1 MIVTVTMNPAIDKT
15 VDIDRFE
22 RGDLNR
28 IERVELDAGGKG
40 INVSK
45 TIRELGGESIA
56 MGFVG
61 GTSGTI
67 IKHVLADQNIQ
78 TDFVEVKGET
88 RTNLKIVEENGE
100 VTELN
105 EPGPEVSKEQLEDL
119 LDRLNGYANPYT
131 LFVLAGSIP
140 AGIPTDIYRRITEEV
155 HRKGAKVLLDA
166 DGPLFAESLKAAP
179 DMLKPNRSELERYY
193 QMDYRASEQE
203 LVSMGEKLLDHGT
216 DMVAISLGQMGALFL
231 TGDKRY
237 RCPGLRV
244 KAHST
249 VGAGDALVGAM
260 AYAWNE
266 KLPLETCI
274 RLCMGASAGAVTSI
288 GTKPPH
294 RSLVDE
300 LMQQVELL
308 EIQKYIDK

>member
-15 VDIDRFE
+15 VDIGKFE

-28 IERVELDAGGKG
+28 IKRVEIDAGGKG

-56 MGFVG
+56 TGFVG

-67 IKHVLADQNIQ
+67 IRQVLADLGLR
-78 TDFVEVKGET
+78 TDFVDVKGET
-88 RTNLKIVEENGE
+88 RTNLKVVEETGE

-105 EPGPEVSKEQLEDL
+105 EPGPEVSKEQLKDL
-119 LDRLNGYANPYT
+119 LNRLDGYANPDT

-140 AGIPTDIYRRITEEV
+140 AGIPTDIYRKITEQV
-155 HRKGAKVLLDA
+155 HQKGAKVLLDA
-166 DGPLFAESLKAAP
+166 DGTLFSESLKGKP
-179 DMLKPNRSELERYY
+179 DMLKPNRSELERHY

-203 LVSMGEKLLDHGT
+203 LVAMGEKLFDHGVS
-216 DMVAISLGQMGALFL
+216 MAAISLGQMGAIFL
-231 TGDKRY
+231 TKEKRY

-249 VGAGDALVGAM
+249 VGAGDALVAAM
-260 AYAWNE
+260 AYSWDE

-300 LMQQVELL
+300 LVTQVELL
-308 EIQKYIDK
+308 EL

>member
-15 VDIDRFE
+15 VDIGRFE

-28 IERVELDAGGKG
+28 IKRVEMDAGGKG

-56 MGFVG
+56 TGFVG

-67 IKHVLADQNIQ
+67 IKQVLTDLGLR

-88 RTNLKIVEENGE
+88 RTNLKVVEETGE

-105 EPGPEVSKEQLEDL
+105 EPGPEVSKKQLEDL
-119 LDRLNGYANPYT
+119 LNRLAGYANPDT

-155 HRKGAKVLLDA
+155 HQKGAKVLLDA
-166 DGPLFAESLKAAP
+166 DGTLFSESLKGKP
-179 DMLKPNRSELERYY
+179 DMLKPNRSELERHY

-203 LVSMGEKLLDHGT
+203 LISMGEKLLNHGAS
-216 DMVAISLGQMGALFL
+216 MAAISLGQMGAIFL
-231 TGDKRY
+231 TKEKRY

-249 VGAGDALVGAM
+249 VGAGDALVAAM
-260 AYAWNE
+260 AYSWDE

-300 LMQQVELL
+300 LVKQVELL
-308 EIQKYIDK
+308 EL

>member
-15 VDIDRFE
+15 VDIGKFE

-28 IERVELDAGGKG
+28 IKRMEIDAGGKG

-56 MGFVG
+56 TGFVG

-67 IKHVLADQNIQ
+67 IKQVLTDLGLR
-78 TDFVEVKGET
+78 TDFVDVKGET
-88 RTNLKIVEENGE
+88 RTNLKVVEESGE

-105 EPGPEVSKEQLEDL
+105 EPGPEVSKEQLNDL
-119 LDRLNGYANPYT
+119 LNRLEGYANPDT

-140 AGIPTDIYRRITEEV
+140 AGIPADIYKKITEQV
-155 HRKGAKVLLDA
+155 HQKGAKVLLDA
-166 DGPLFAESLKAAP
+166 DGVLFSESLKGKP

-203 LVSMGEKLLDHGT
+203 LVSMGEKLLDHGVS
-216 DMVAISLGQMGALFL
+216 MAAISLGQMGAIFL
-231 TGDKRY
+231 TKEKRY

-249 VGAGDALVGAM
+249 VGAGDALVAAM
-260 AYAWNE
+260 AYSWDE

-288 GTKPPH
+288 GTKPPK

-300 LMQQVELL
+300 LMEQVELL
-308 EIQKYIDK
+308 EI

>member
-15 VDIDRFE
+15 VDIGKFE

-28 IERVELDAGGKG
+28 IKRVEIDAGGKG

-56 MGFVG
+56 TGFVG

-67 IKHVLADQNIQ
+67 IKQVLTDLGLR

-88 RTNLKIVEENGE
+88 RTNLKVVEETGE

-105 EPGPEVSKEQLEDL
+105 EPGPEVSKEQLNDL
-119 LDRLNGYANPYT
+119 LNRLEGYANQDT

-140 AGIPTDIYRRITEEV
+140 AGIPTDIYRKITEQV
-155 HRKGAKVLLDA
+155 HQKGAKVLLDA
-166 DGPLFAESLKAAP
+166 DGVLFSESLKGKP

-203 LVSMGEKLLDHGT
+203 LVSMGEKLLDQGVS
-216 DMVAISLGQMGALFL
+216 MAAISLGQMGAIFL
-231 TGDKRY
+231 TKGKRY

-249 VGAGDALVGAM
+249 VGAGDALVAAM
-260 AYAWNE
+260 AYSWDQ

-288 GTKPPH
+288 GTKPPK

-300 LMQQVELL
+300 LVERVELL
-308 EIQKYIDK
+308 EI

>member
-15 VDIDRFE
+15 VDIGRFE

-28 IERVELDAGGKG
+28 IKRVELDAGGKG

-45 TIRELGGESIA
+45 TIKELGGESIA
-56 MGFVG
+56 TGFVG

-67 IKHVLADQNIQ
+67 IKEVLADLGLR
-78 TDFVEVKGET
+78 TDFVDVKGET
-88 RTNLKIVEENGE
+88 RTNLKVVEETGE

-119 LDRLNGYANPYT
+119 LNKLEGYANPET

-140 AGIPTDIYRRITEEV
+140 AGIPTDIYRRITEQV
-155 HRKGAKVLLDA
+155 HKKGAKVLMDA
-166 DGPLFAESLKAAP
+166 DGPLFTQALEGKP

-203 LVSMGEKLLDHGT
+203 LVSMGEKLLDQGAF
-216 DMVAISLGQMGALFL
+216 MAVISLGQMGAMFL
-231 TGDKRY
+231 TKEKRY

-249 VGAGDALVGAM
+249 VGAGDALVAAM
-260 AYAWNE
+260 AYSWDE

-300 LMQQVELL
+300 LVRQVELI
-308 EIQKYIDK
+308 EI

>member
-15 VDIDRFE
+15 VDIGKFE

-28 IERVELDAGGKG
+28 IKRVEIDAGGKG

-56 MGFVG
+56 TGFVG

-67 IKHVLADQNIQ
+67 IRQVLADLGLR
-78 TDFVEVKGET
+78 TDFVDVKGET
-88 RTNLKIVEENGE
+88 RTNLKVVEETGE

-105 EPGPEVSKEQLEDL
+105 EPGPEVSKEQLKDL
-119 LDRLNGYANPYT
+119 LNRLDGYANPDT

-140 AGIPTDIYRRITEEV
+140 AGIPTDIYRKITEQV
-155 HRKGAKVLLDA
+155 HQKGAKVLLDA
-166 DGPLFAESLKAAP
+166 DGTLFSESLKGKP
-179 DMLKPNRSELERYY
+179 DMLKPNRSELERHY

-203 LVSMGEKLLDHGT
+203 LVAMGEKLLDHGVS
-216 DMVAISLGQMGALFL
+216 MAAISLGQMGAIFL
-231 TGDKRY
+231 TKEKRY

-249 VGAGDALVGAM
+249 VGAGDALVAAM
-260 AYAWNE
+260 AYSWDE

-300 LMQQVELL
+300 LVTQVELL
-308 EIQKYIDK
+308 EL

>member
-15 VDIDRFE
+15 VDIGKFE

-28 IERVELDAGGKG
+28 IKRVEIDAGGKG

-56 MGFVG
+56 TGFVG

-67 IKHVLADQNIQ
+67 IRQVLADLGLR
-78 TDFVEVKGET
+78 TDFVDVAGET
-88 RTNLKIVEENGE
+88 RTNLKVVEETGE

-119 LDRLNGYANPYT
+119 LNRLEGYANPDT

-140 AGIPTDIYRRITEEV
+140 AGIPTDIYKKITEQV
-155 HRKGAKVLLDA
+155 HQKGAKVLLDA
-166 DGPLFAESLKAAP
+166 DGVLFSESLKGKP

-203 LVSMGEKLLDHGT
+203 LVSMGEKLLDQGVS
-216 DMVAISLGQMGALFL
+216 MAAISLGQMGAIFL
-231 TGDKRY
+231 TKEKRY

-249 VGAGDALVGAM
+249 VGAGDALVAAM
-260 AYAWNE
+260 AYSWNE
-266 KLPLETCI
+266 RLPLETCI

-288 GTKPPH
+288 GTKPPK

-300 LMQQVELL
+300 LVGQVELL
-308 EIQKYIDK
+308 EI

>member
-15 VDIDRFE
+15 VDIGKFE

-28 IERVELDAGGKG
+28 IKRVEIDAGGKG

-56 MGFVG
+56 TGFVG

-67 IKHVLADQNIQ
+67 IKQVLTDLGLR

-88 RTNLKIVEENGE
+88 RTNLKVVEETGE

-105 EPGPEVSKEQLEDL
+105 EPGPEVTKEQLNDL
-119 LDRLNGYANPYT
+119 LTRLEGYANPDT

-140 AGIPTDIYRRITEEV
+140 AGIPTDIYRKITEQV
-155 HRKGAKVLLDA
+155 HQKGAKVLLDA
-166 DGPLFAESLKAAP
+166 DGVLFSESLKGKP

-203 LVSMGEKLLDHGT
+203 LVSMGEKLLNQGVS
-216 DMVAISLGQMGALFL
+216 MAAISLGQMGAIFL
-231 TGDKRY
+231 TKEKRY

-249 VGAGDALVGAM
+249 VGAGDALVAAM
-260 AYAWNE
+260 AYSWDE

-288 GTKPPH
+288 GTKPPK

-300 LMQQVELL
+300 LVEQVELL
-308 EIQKYIDK
+308 EI

>member
-15 VDIDRFE
+15 VDIGKFE

-28 IERVELDAGGKG
+28 IKRVEIDAGGKG

-56 MGFVG
+56 TGFVG

-67 IKHVLADQNIQ
+67 IRQVLADLGLR
-78 TDFVEVKGET
+78 TDFVDVKGET
-88 RTNLKIVEENGE
+88 RTNLKVVEETGE

-119 LDRLNGYANPYT
+119 LNRLDGYANPDT

-140 AGIPTDIYRRITEEV
+140 AGIPTDIYRKITEQV
-155 HRKGAKVLLDA
+155 HQKGAKVLLDA
-166 DGPLFAESLKAAP
+166 DGALFSESLKGKP

-203 LVSMGEKLLDHGT
+203 LVSMGEKLLDHGVS
-216 DMVAISLGQMGALFL
+216 MAAISLGQMGAIFL
-231 TGDKRY
+231 TKEKRY

-249 VGAGDALVGAM
+249 VGAGDALVAAM
-260 AYAWNE
+260 AYSWDE

-300 LMQQVELL
+300 LVRQVELQEL
-308 EIQKYIDK
+308 

>member
-1 MIVTVTMNPAIDKT
+1 
-15 VDIDRFE
+15 
-22 RGDLNR
+22 
-28 IERVELDAGGKG
+28 
-40 INVSK
+40 
-45 TIRELGGESIA
+45 
-56 MGFVG
+56 
-61 GTSGTI
+61 
-67 IKHVLADQNIQ
+67 

-88 RTNLKIVEENGE
+88 RTNLKVVEETGE

-105 EPGPEVSKEQLEDL
+105 EPGPEVSKEQLNDL
-119 LDRLNGYANPYT
+119 LNRLEGYANPDT

-140 AGIPTDIYRRITEEV
+140 AGIPTDIYRKITEQV
-155 HRKGAKVLLDA
+155 HQKGAMVLLDA
-166 DGPLFAESLKAAP
+166 DGVLFSESLKGKP

-203 LVSMGEKLLDHGT
+203 LVTMGGKLLDQGVS
-216 DMVAISLGQMGALFL
+216 MAAISLGQMGAIFL
-231 TGDKRY
+231 TKEKRY

-249 VGAGDALVGAM
+249 VGAGDALVAAM
-260 AYAWNE
+260 AYSWAE

-288 GTKPPH
+288 GTKPPK

-300 LMQQVELL
+300 LVEQVELL
-308 EIQKYIDK
+308 EI

>member
-15 VDIDRFE
+15 VDIGRFE

-28 IERVELDAGGKG
+28 IKRVELDAGGKG

-45 TIRELGGESIA
+45 TIKELGGESIA
-56 MGFVG
+56 TGFVG

-67 IKHVLADQNIQ
+67 IKEVLADLGLR

-88 RTNLKIVEENGE
+88 RTNLKVVEETGE

-105 EPGPEVSKEQLEDL
+105 EPGPEVSKEQLDDL
-119 LDRLNGYANPYT
+119 LNKLEGYANPET

-140 AGIPTDIYRRITEEV
+140 AGIPTDIYRRITEQV
-155 HRKGAKVLLDA
+155 HKKGAKVLMDA
-166 DGPLFAESLKAAP
+166 DGPLFSEALKGKP
-179 DMLKPNRSELERYY
+179 DMLKPNRLELERHY

-203 LVSMGEKLLDHGT
+203 LVLMGEKLLDHGAF
-216 DMVAISLGQMGALFL
+216 MAAISLGQMGAIFL
-231 TGDKRY
+231 TKEKRY

-249 VGAGDALVGAM
+249 VGAGDALVAAM
-260 AYAWNE
+260 AYSWAE
-266 KLPLETCI
+266 KLPFETCV

-300 LMQQVELL
+300 LVKQVELM
-308 EIQKYIDK
+308 EI

>member
-15 VDIDRFE
+15 VDIGKFE

-28 IERVELDAGGKG
+28 IKRVEIDAGGKG

-56 MGFVG
+56 TGFVG

-67 IKHVLADQNIQ
+67 IKQVLTDLGLR

-88 RTNLKIVEENGE
+88 RTNLKVVEETGE

-105 EPGPEVSKEQLEDL
+105 EPGPEVSKDQLNDL
-119 LDRLNGYANPYT
+119 LNRLEGYANPDT

-140 AGIPTDIYRRITEEV
+140 AGIPTDIYRKITEQV
-155 HRKGAKVLLDA
+155 HQKGAKVLLDA
-166 DGPLFAESLKAAP
+166 DGVLFSESLKGKP

-203 LVSMGEKLLDHGT
+203 LVSMGEKLLEQGVS
-216 DMVAISLGQMGALFL
+216 MAAISLGQMGAIFL
-231 TGDKRY
+231 TKGKRY

-249 VGAGDALVGAM
+249 VGAGDALVAAM
-260 AYAWNE
+260 AYSWDQ

-288 GTKPPH
+288 GTKPPK

-300 LMQQVELL
+300 LVERVELL
-308 EIQKYIDK
+308 EI

>member
-15 VDIDRFE
+15 VDIGKFE

-28 IERVELDAGGKG
+28 IKRVEIDAGGKG

-56 MGFVG
+56 TGFVG

-67 IKHVLADQNIQ
+67 IKQVLTDLGLR

-88 RTNLKIVEENGE
+88 RTNLKVVEETGE

-105 EPGPEVSKEQLEDL
+105 EPGPEVSKEQLNDL
-119 LDRLNGYANPYT
+119 LNRLEGYANPDT

-140 AGIPTDIYRRITEEV
+140 AGIPTDIYRNITEQV
-155 HRKGAKVLLDA
+155 HQKGAKVLLDA
-166 DGPLFAESLKAAP
+166 DGVLFSESLKGKP

-203 LVSMGEKLLDHGT
+203 LVSMGEKLLDQGVS
-216 DMVAISLGQMGALFL
+216 MAAISLGQMGAIFL
-231 TGDKRY
+231 TKGKRY

-249 VGAGDALVGAM
+249 VGAGDALVAAM
-260 AYAWNE
+260 AYSWDQ

-288 GTKPPH
+288 GTKPPK

-300 LMQQVELL
+300 LVERVELL
-308 EIQKYIDK
+308 EI

>member
-15 VDIDRFE
+15 VDIGKFE

-28 IERVELDAGGKG
+28 IKRVEIDAGGKG

-56 MGFVG
+56 TGFVG

-67 IKHVLADQNIQ
+67 IKQVLTDLGLK

-88 RTNLKIVEENGE
+88 RTNLKVVEESGE

-105 EPGPEVSKEQLEDL
+105 EPGPEVSKEQLNDL
-119 LDRLNGYANPYT
+119 LNRLEGYANPDT

-140 AGIPTDIYRRITEEV
+140 AGIPTDIYRKITEQV
-155 HRKGAKVLLDA
+155 HQKGAKVLLDA
-166 DGPLFAESLKAAP
+166 DGVLFSESLKGKP

-203 LVSMGEKLLDHGT
+203 LVSMGEKLLDQGVS
-216 DMVAISLGQMGALFL
+216 MAAISLGQMGAIFL
-231 TGDKRY
+231 TKGKRY

-249 VGAGDALVGAM
+249 VGAGDALVAAM
-260 AYAWNE
+260 AYSWDE

-288 GTKPPH
+288 GTKPPK

-300 LMQQVELL
+300 LVGLVELL
-308 EIQKYIDK
+308 EI

>member
-15 VDIDRFE
+15 VDIGKFE

-28 IERVELDAGGKG
+28 IKRVEIDAGGKG

-56 MGFVG
+56 TGFVG

-67 IKHVLADQNIQ
+67 IKQVLTDLGLR

-88 RTNLKIVEENGE
+88 RTNLKVVEETGE

-105 EPGPEVSKEQLEDL
+105 EPGPEVSKDQLNDL
-119 LDRLNGYANPYT
+119 LNRLEGYANPDT

-140 AGIPTDIYRRITEEV
+140 AGIPTDIYRKITEQV
-155 HRKGAKVLLDA
+155 HQKGAMVLLDA
-166 DGPLFAESLKAAP
+166 DGVLFSESLKGKP

-203 LVSMGEKLLDHGT
+203 LVSMGEKLLDQGVS
-216 DMVAISLGQMGALFL
+216 MAAISLGQMGAIFL
-231 TGDKRY
+231 TKEKRY

-249 VGAGDALVGAM
+249 VGAGDALVAAL
-260 AYAWNE
+260 AYSWDE

-288 GTKPPH
+288 GTKPPK

-300 LMQQVELL
+300 LVERVELL
-308 EIQKYIDK
+308 EI

>member
-15 VDIDRFE
+15 VDIGKFE

-28 IERVELDAGGKG
+28 IKRVEIDAGGKG

-56 MGFVG
+56 TGFVG
-61 GTSGTI
+61 GNSGTI
-67 IKHVLADQNIQ
+67 IKQVLTDLGLR
-78 TDFVEVKGET
+78 TDFVDVKGET
-88 RTNLKIVEENGE
+88 RTNLKVVEETGE

-105 EPGPEVSKEQLEDL
+105 EPGPEVSKEQLNDL
-119 LDRLNGYANPYT
+119 LNRLEGYANPDT

-140 AGIPTDIYRRITEEV
+140 AGIPADIYKKITEQV
-155 HRKGAKVLLDA
+155 HQKGAKVLLDA
-166 DGPLFAESLKAAP
+166 DGVLFSESLKGKP

-203 LVSMGEKLLDHGT
+203 LVSMGEKLLDQGVS
-216 DMVAISLGQMGALFL
+216 MAAISLGQMGAIFL
-231 TGDKRY
+231 TKGKRY

-249 VGAGDALVGAM
+249 VGAGDALVAAM
-260 AYAWNE
+260 AYSWDE

-288 GTKPPH
+288 GTKPPK

-300 LMQQVELL
+300 LAERVELL
-308 EIQKYIDK
+308 EI

>member
-15 VDIDRFE
+15 VDIGKFE

-28 IERVELDAGGKG
+28 IKRVEIDAGGKG

-56 MGFVG
+56 TGFVG

-67 IKHVLADQNIQ
+67 IRQVLADLGLR
-78 TDFVEVKGET
+78 TDFVDVKGET
-88 RTNLKIVEENGE
+88 RTNLKVVEETGE

-119 LDRLNGYANPYT
+119 LNRLDGYANPDT

-140 AGIPTDIYRRITEEV
+140 AGIPTDIYRKITEQV
-155 HRKGAKVLLDA
+155 HQKGAKVLLDA
-166 DGPLFAESLKAAP
+166 DGTLFSESLKGKP

-203 LVSMGEKLLDHGT
+203 LVSMGEKLLDHGVS
-216 DMVAISLGQMGALFL
+216 MAAISLGQMGAIFF
-231 TGDKRY
+231 TKEKRY

-249 VGAGDALVGAM
+249 VGAGDALVAAM
-260 AYAWNE
+260 AYSWDE

-300 LMQQVELL
+300 LVRQVELQEL
-308 EIQKYIDK
+308 

>member
-15 VDIDRFE
+15 VDIERFE

-28 IERVELDAGGKG
+28 IKRVELDAGGKG

-45 TIRELGGESIA
+45 TIKELGGESIA
-56 MGFVG
+56 TGFVG

-67 IKHVLADQNIQ
+67 IKQVLADLSIQ

-88 RTNLKIVEENGE
+88 RTNLKVVEETGE

-105 EPGPEVSKEQLEDL
+105 EPGPEVSEEQLNDL
-119 LDRLNGYANPYT
+119 LKRLEGYAKPDT

-140 AGIPTDIYRRITEEV
+140 AGIPTDIYRRITELA

-166 DGPLFAESLKAAP
+166 DGPLFSESLKAAP
-179 DMLKPNRSELERYY
+179 DMLKPNRSELERHY

-203 LVSMGEKLLDHGT
+203 LVSMGEKLLEHGAAMT
-216 DMVAISLGQMGALFL
+216 VISLGQMGAMFL
-231 TGDKRY
+231 TKEKRY

-249 VGAGDALVGAM
+249 VGAGDALVAAM
-260 AYAWNE
+260 AYSWDE
-266 KLPLETCI
+266 KLPFETCI

-300 LMQQVELL
+300 LVKQVQLL
-308 EIQKYIDK
+308 EI

>member
-15 VDIDRFE
+15 VDIGKFE

-28 IERVELDAGGKG
+28 IKRVEIDTGGKG

-56 MGFVG
+56 TGFVG

-67 IKHVLADQNIQ
+67 IKQVLTDLGLR

-88 RTNLKIVEENGE
+88 RTNLKVVEETGE

-105 EPGPEVSKEQLEDL
+105 EPGPEVSKDQLNDL
-119 LDRLNGYANPYT
+119 LNRLEGYANPDT

-140 AGIPTDIYRRITEEV
+140 AGIPTDIYRKITEQV
-155 HRKGAKVLLDA
+155 HQKGAKVLLDA
-166 DGPLFAESLKAAP
+166 DGVLFSESLKGKP

-203 LVSMGEKLLDHGT
+203 LVSMGEKLLDQGVS
-216 DMVAISLGQMGALFL
+216 MAAISLGQMGAIFL
-231 TGDKRY
+231 TKGKRY

-249 VGAGDALVGAM
+249 VGAGDALVAAM
-260 AYAWNE
+260 AYSWDE

-288 GTKPPH
+288 GTKPPK

-300 LMQQVELL
+300 LVERVELL
-308 EIQKYIDK
+308 EI

>member
-15 VDIDRFE
+15 VDIGKFE

-28 IERVELDAGGKG
+28 IKRVEIDAGGKG

-56 MGFVG
+56 TGFVG

-67 IKHVLADQNIQ
+67 IKQVLTDLGLK

-88 RTNLKIVEENGE
+88 RTNLKVVEETGE

-105 EPGPEVSKEQLEDL
+105 EPGPEVSKEQLNDL
-119 LDRLNGYANPYT
+119 LNRLEGYANPDT

-140 AGIPTDIYRRITEEV
+140 AGIPTDIYRKITEQV
-155 HRKGAKVLLDA
+155 HQKGAKVLLDA
-166 DGPLFAESLKAAP
+166 DGVLFSESLKGKP

-203 LVSMGEKLLDHGT
+203 LVSMGEKLLDQGVS
-216 DMVAISLGQMGALFL
+216 MAAISLGQMGAIFL
-231 TGDKRY
+231 TKGKRY

-249 VGAGDALVGAM
+249 VGAGDALVAAM
-260 AYAWNE
+260 AYSWDE

-288 GTKPPH
+288 GTKPPK

-300 LMQQVELL
+300 LVERVELL
-308 EIQKYIDK
+308 EI

>member
-15 VDIDRFE
+15 VDIGKFE

-28 IERVELDAGGKG
+28 IKRVEIDAGGKG

-56 MGFVG
+56 TGFVG

-67 IKHVLADQNIQ
+67 IRQVL
-78 TDFVEVKGET
+78 TDLGLKTEFVDVKGET
-88 RTNLKIVEENGE
+88 RTNLKVVEETGE

-105 EPGPEVSKEQLEDL
+105 EPGPEVSKEQLDDL
-119 LDRLNGYANPYT
+119 LSRLDGYANPDT

-140 AGIPTDIYRRITEEV
+140 AGIPTDIYRRITEMV
-155 HRKGAKVLLDA
+155 HQKGAKVLLDA
-166 DGPLFAESLKAAP
+166 DGALFSESLKGKP
-179 DMLKPNRSELERYY
+179 DMLKPNRSELERHY

-203 LVSMGEKLLDHGT
+203 LVSMGEELLNHGAS
-216 DMVAISLGQMGALFL
+216 MAAISLGQMGAIFL
-231 TGDKRY
+231 TNEKRY
-237 RCPGLRV
+237 RCPGLKV

-249 VGAGDALVGAM
+249 VGAGDALVAAM
-260 AYAWNE
+260 AYSWDK

-288 GTKPPH
+288 GTKPPQ

-300 LMQQVELL
+300 LVKQVQLL
-308 EIQKYIDK
+308 EI

>member
-15 VDIDRFE
+15 VDIGKFE

-28 IERVELDAGGKG
+28 IKRVEIDAGGKG

-56 MGFVG
+56 TGFVG

-67 IKHVLADQNIQ
+67 IKQVLTDLGLR

-88 RTNLKIVEENGE
+88 RTNLKVVEETGE

-105 EPGPEVSKEQLEDL
+105 EPGPEVSKDQLNDL
-119 LDRLNGYANPYT
+119 LNRLEGYANPDT

-140 AGIPTDIYRRITEEV
+140 AGIPTDIYRKITEQV
-155 HRKGAKVLLDA
+155 HQKGAKVLLDA
-166 DGPLFAESLKAAP
+166 DGVLFSESLKGKP

-203 LVSMGEKLLDHGT
+203 LVSMGEKLLDQGVS
-216 DMVAISLGQMGALFL
+216 MAAISLGQMGAIFL
-231 TGDKRY
+231 TKGKRY

-249 VGAGDALVGAM
+249 VGAGDALVAAM
-260 AYAWNE
+260 AYSWDQ

-288 GTKPPH
+288 GTKPPK

-300 LMQQVELL
+300 LVERVELL
-308 EIQKYIDK
+308 EI

>member
-15 VDIDRFE
+15 VDIGKFE

-28 IERVELDAGGKG
+28 IKRVEIDAGGKG

-56 MGFVG
+56 TGFVG

-67 IKHVLADQNIQ
+67 IRQVLADLGLR
-78 TDFVEVKGET
+78 TDFVDVKGET
-88 RTNLKIVEENGE
+88 RTNLKVVEETGE

-105 EPGPEVSKEQLEDL
+105 EPGPEVSKEQLKDL
-119 LDRLNGYANPYT
+119 LNRLDGYANPDT

-140 AGIPTDIYRRITEEV
+140 AGIPTDIYRKITEQV
-155 HRKGAKVLLDA
+155 HQKGAKVLLDA
-166 DGPLFAESLKAAP
+166 DGTLFSESLKGKP
-179 DMLKPNRSELERYY
+179 DMLKPNRSELERHY

-203 LVSMGEKLLDHGT
+203 LVSMGEKLLDHGVS
-216 DMVAISLGQMGALFL
+216 MAAISLGQMGAIFL
-231 TGDKRY
+231 TKEKRY

-249 VGAGDALVGAM
+249 VGAGDALVAAM
-260 AYAWNE
+260 AYSWDE

-300 LMQQVELL
+300 LVTQVELL
-308 EIQKYIDK
+308 EL

>member
-15 VDIDRFE
+15 VDIGKFE

-28 IERVELDAGGKG
+28 IKRVEIDAGGKG

-56 MGFVG
+56 TGFVG

-67 IKHVLADQNIQ
+67 IRQVL
-78 TDFVEVKGET
+78 TDLGLKTEFVDVKGET
-88 RTNLKIVEENGE
+88 RTNLKVVEETGE

-105 EPGPEVSKEQLEDL
+105 EPGPEVSKEQLDDL
-119 LDRLNGYANPYT
+119 LSRLDGYANPDT

-140 AGIPTDIYRRITEEV
+140 AGIPTDIYRRITEMV
-155 HRKGAKVLLDA
+155 HQKGAKVLLDA
-166 DGPLFAESLKAAP
+166 DGALFSESLKGKP
-179 DMLKPNRSELERYY
+179 DMLKPNRSELERHY

-203 LVSMGEKLLDHGT
+203 LVSMGEELLNHGAS
-216 DMVAISLGQMGALFL
+216 MAAISLGQMGAIFL
-231 TGDKRY
+231 TNEKRY
-237 RCPGLRV
+237 RCPGLKV

-249 VGAGDALVGAM
+249 VGAGDALVAAM
-260 AYAWNE
+260 AYSWDK

-274 RLCMGASAGAVTSI
+274 CLCMGASAGAVTSI
-288 GTKPPH
+288 GTKPPQ

-300 LMQQVELL
+300 LVTQVQLL
-308 EIQKYIDK
+308 EI

>member
-15 VDIDRFE
+15 VDIGKFE

-28 IERVELDAGGKG
+28 IKRVEIDAGGKG

-56 MGFVG
+56 TGFVG

-67 IKHVLADQNIQ
+67 IKQVLTDLGLR

-88 RTNLKIVEENGE
+88 RTNLKVVEETGE

-105 EPGPEVSKEQLEDL
+105 EPGPEVSEEQLNDL
-119 LDRLNGYANPYT
+119 LNRLEGYANPDT

-140 AGIPTDIYRRITEEV
+140 AGMPTDIYRKITEQV
-155 HRKGAKVLLDA
+155 HQKGAMVLLDA
-166 DGPLFAESLKAAP
+166 DGVLFSESLKGKP

-203 LVSMGEKLLDHGT
+203 LVTMGGKLLEQGVS
-216 DMVAISLGQMGALFL
+216 MAAISLGQMGAIFL
-231 TGDKRY
+231 TKGKRY

-249 VGAGDALVGAM
+249 VGAGDALVAAM
-260 AYAWNE
+260 AYSWDE

-288 GTKPPH
+288 GTKPPK

-300 LMQQVELL
+300 LVEQVELL
-308 EIQKYIDK
+308 EI

>member
-15 VDIDRFE
+15 VDIGRFE

-28 IERVELDAGGKG
+28 IKRVEMDAGGKG

-56 MGFVG
+56 TGFVG
-61 GTSGTI
+61 GTSGNI
-67 IKHVLADQNIQ
+67 IRQVLADLGLR
-78 TDFVEVKGET
+78 TDFVDVKGET
-88 RTNLKIVEENGE
+88 RTNLKVVEETGE

-119 LDRLNGYANPYT
+119 LNRLEGYASPDT

-140 AGIPTDIYRRITEEV
+140 AGIPTDIYRRITEQA
-155 HRKGAKVLLDA
+155 HQKGAKVLLDA
-166 DGPLFAESLKAAP
+166 DGALFSESLKAQP
-179 DMLKPNRSELERYY
+179 DMLKPNRSELERHY
-193 QMDYRASEQE
+193 QLEYRASEQE
-203 LVSMGEKLLDHGT
+203 LISMGEKLLNHGT
-216 DMVAISLGQMGALFL
+216 SMAAISLGQMGAIFL
-231 TGDKRY
+231 TKDKRY

-249 VGAGDALVGAM
+249 VGAGDALVAAM
-260 AYAWNE
+260 AYSWDE

-300 LMQQVELL
+300 LVKQVELQEL
-308 EIQKYIDK
+308 

>member
-15 VDIDRFE
+15 VDIGKFE

-28 IERVELDAGGKG
+28 IKRVEIDAGGKG

-56 MGFVG
+56 TGFVG

-67 IKHVLADQNIQ
+67 IKQVLTDLGLR

-88 RTNLKIVEENGE
+88 RTNLKVVEETGE

-105 EPGPEVSKEQLEDL
+105 EPGPEVSKEQLNDL
-119 LDRLNGYANPYT
+119 LNRLEGYANPDT

-140 AGIPTDIYRRITEEV
+140 AGIPTDIYRKITEQV
-155 HRKGAKVLLDA
+155 HQKGAMVLLDA
-166 DGPLFAESLKAAP
+166 DGVLFSESLKGKP

-203 LVSMGEKLLDHGT
+203 LVSMGGKLLDQGVS
-216 DMVAISLGQMGALFL
+216 MAAISLGQMGAIFL
-231 TGDKRY
+231 TKDKRY

-249 VGAGDALVGAM
+249 VGAGDALVAAM
-260 AYAWNE
+260 AYSWDE

-288 GTKPPH
+288 GTKPPP

-300 LMQQVELL
+300 LVKQVELM
-308 EIQKYIDK
+308 EISCKI

>member
-15 VDIDRFE
+15 VDIGKFE

-28 IERVELDAGGKG
+28 IKRVEIDAGGKG

-56 MGFVG
+56 TGFVG

-67 IKHVLADQNIQ
+67 IKQVLSELGLR
-78 TDFVEVKGET
+78 TDFVDVKGET
-88 RTNLKIVEENGE
+88 RTNLKVVEETGE

-105 EPGPEVSKEQLEDL
+105 EPGPEVSKEQLNDL
-119 LDRLNGYANPYT
+119 LNRLEGYANPDT

-140 AGIPTDIYRRITEEV
+140 AGIPTDIYRKITEQV
-155 HRKGAKVLLDA
+155 HQKGAKVLLDA
-166 DGPLFAESLKAAP
+166 DGVLFSESLKGKP

-203 LVSMGEKLLDHGT
+203 LVLMGEKLLDQEVS
-216 DMVAISLGQMGALFL
+216 MAAISLGQMGAIFL
-231 TGDKRY
+231 TKGKRY

-249 VGAGDALVGAM
+249 VGAGDALVAAM
-260 AYAWNE
+260 AYSWDG

-288 GTKPPH
+288 GTKPPK

-300 LMQQVELL
+300 LMGQVELL
-308 EIQKYIDK
+308 EI